1 MLLDDGEKPMGRPPL
16 PDGEKLDARLTIA
29 LTTAEAAQLRRQ
41 ARAAGYRSLATFVRE
56 QKLNAAHPAA
66 LAAR

>member
-1 MLLDDGEKPMGRPPL
+1 MLLDDGEKRIGRPPL
-16 PDGEKLDARLTIA
+16 PECEKLAARLTIA

-41 ARAAGYRSLATFVRE
+41 ARAAGYRSLSTFVRV
-56 QKLNAAHPAA
+56 QLVNAGSPAA